1 MISEQELLRK
11 KKLVDNAKQ
20 NVATLNGQIQAH
32 EKQLKDAW
40 GHKTVEGA
48 QKDIQLRDKKIAKY
62 EQQIEEGCE
71 ELEKFNIE

>member
-32 EKQLKDAW
+32 EKQLKDEW
-40 GHKTVEGA
+40 GHKTVKDA
-48 QKDIQLRDKKIAKY
+48 QKDIQLRDKKIVKY